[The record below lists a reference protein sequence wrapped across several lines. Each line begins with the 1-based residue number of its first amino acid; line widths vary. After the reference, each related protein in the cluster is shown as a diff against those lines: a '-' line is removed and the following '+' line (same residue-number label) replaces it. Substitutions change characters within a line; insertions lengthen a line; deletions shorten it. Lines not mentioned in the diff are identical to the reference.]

1 MTYRACLQPA
11 SRRSEESAWKS
22 STACASTRRRS
33 AIDGSFLTKCCDCLR
48 LMGLYLTEC
57 VCYWVFLEGLLA
69 MPQMFSVNGVDV
81 LVGGGAGATNA
92 SDTRPRAKFAGV
104 RSGGAMRAGGFH
116 HVPGARGSNPNLHWP
131 PRGVHVEFDHAV
143 RCDGKSSSPHPHP
156 NPHLTHTQSSSSSPH
171 PHPIFMTFT

>member
-1 MTYRACLQPA
+1 
-11 SRRSEESAWKS
+11 
-22 STACASTRRRS
+22 
-33 AIDGSFLTKCCDCLR
+33 
-48 LMGLYLTEC
+48 
-57 VCYWVFLEGLLA
+57 

-81 LVGGGAGATNA
+81 LVGGCGATNA

-143 RCDGKSSSPHPHP
+143 RCDGKSSSPHPRLI
-156 NPHLTHTQSSSSSPH
+156 HLTHTQSSPSSPH
-171 PHPIFMTFT
+171 PRLIFIVLA